1 MGLGPRFARQL
12 GPCAQR
18 AMFSLHPKPAEDPS
32 RQLVWYRVGC
42 LVGLLRCDGGFPFQ
56 MEHLKACAEIAAQ
69 RTVNWQ
75 KFCIKDDC
83 KQCCSFW
90 LLVIH
95 SLKNYLLR
103 PPIGHALNCVL
114 EIQPG
119 ARDGHVPLHNGDVF

>member
-1 MGLGPRFARQL
+1 MVCLSRFVIVWSDRSLQTQGLCVLGSRALCVGLGPRFATLL

-18 AMFSLHPKPAEDPS
+18 AVFSLHPKPAEDPS
-32 RQLVWYRVGC
+32 RQLVWCRVA
-42 LVGLLRCDGGFPFQ
+42 GLLMYDGGFPFQ

-83 KQCCSFW
+83 KQCSPFW

-95 SLKNYLLR
+95 SFKNY
-103 PPIGHALNCVL
+103 
-114 EIQPG
+114 
-119 ARDGHVPLHNGDVF
+119 